1 MGPIDRARAEG
12 YTEEEIQAHLAP
24 KIAAAQAEGYS
35 PEEIGK
41 HLGVKPI
48 DHGAA
53 TNAMAAR
60 VQREITTAQD
70 GAKKRTAL
78 QEMGQTVKDTATV
91 YAPIEGALH
100 LATGIAGGFPAYLAG
115 GIGGLIARHTYSPD
129 TDPKEIATKFAE
141 AMTYK
146 PRTDAGERFT
156 SALTY
161 PLRTLMEW
169 SESAGKKVADKTD
182 SAVAAG
188 ITEATIQMLPA
199 FLIPAFGRMT
209 HGKAPTNS
217 DFHTNAKEVVDART
231 PQTVPVEG
239 VEISMAASAARDPVI
254 TKDIAARFQEVY
266 EKTGIDPAT
275 LKQEALQDATVLPDL
290 VSSNLEVPRALGG
303 KPPPPPEPPASIP
316 PEMGDPQKA
325 VLARISVGEQKTRD
339 FTWDKFYTAVK
350 DDLYPIAKI
359 EKELVG
365 GKALEVAESPY
376 KLARSVRGAA
386 GKATQFLDH
395 ATFDFNTYKN
405 TGPGLKQIIDPHKKD
420 LDGFRA
426 YMVSRRAEELHAA
439 GKVTGVPADAA
450 KATVADGGK
459 YAEAFDALQPYQ
471 NAMTKYL
478 RDSGIISDKSYGAML
493 ELNKDYVPMHR
504 VHEGTAT
511 AGAGTGLRVHNP
523 IKALKG
529 SERTIVD
536 PLESIIKNT
545 YLYTALAERNAVGR
559 AFGKWVAENP
569 EMAADLGVSVVRT
582 KVKPIEI
589 TEAELAAH
597 GIDSEAFTVFRSN
610 AMQPAPNQIRYFEQG
625 KPVTLEVPP
634 ELAEAFKSVDKE
646 SASLLLRIVAV
657 PARTLR
663 AGAILSPDFMTRNV
677 VRDQWEAFIN
687 SNNGYSPV
695 DFVKGALSL
704 AKKDGDFQ
712 NWLKSGGA
720 NSALVSMD
728 RAYLQEHI
736 LKVST
741 ETGLAKRA
749 WNVLSTP
756 LDVLRVASEL
766 AENATRLGAFKK
778 ANAQTKA
785 EIQAAGFESRE
796 VTLDFQRIGASTRG
810 LNMIAAFMNAS
821 LEGLDRSARAIKDN
835 PIRTTAR
842 IGAAITLPSVLL
854 WYANNATPEYQKRW
868 RDIPNWQRDLFWIVL
883 TEEHTFRIPKPHA
896 YGIVFGSGPE
906 RLLDAFA
913 SDKPEAMKGFM
924 KTLGGM
930 FAIPIAPTGAVPIT
944 EQVLEHSFFRGTPLV
959 PSRMEGILP
968 EYQYHEYTTQTSRA
982 VGRLIGS
989 FPGLHDKSIAS
1000 PIVIDNYIQGWT
1012 GGVGTYTR
1020 DLLDWSLRKNNL
1032 LPDPPQPLNT
1042 LADIP
1047 VVKAFVVRYP
1057 SATAQSVQDFYDKY
1071 QERKTVYDTFLY
1083 LARSGD
1089 AEAAEKEAKLAP
1101 QAFAR
1106 MDGVQDSIRMLN
1118 TNIRLVHRNPEM
1130 SPSDKRQLIDTMYG
1144 QIITLA
1150 RAGNET
1156 MRTIDKVLEG
1166 NKKAESKQ

>member
-41 HLGVKPI
+41 HLGIKPI

-53 TNAMAAR
+53 TNAMAGR
-60 VQREITTAQD
+60 VQREITTAQE

-78 QEMGQTVKDTATV
+78 EEMGQTVKDTATV

-115 GIGGLIARHTYSPD
+115 GIGGLIARHTYSPE

-182 SAVAAG
+182 SAAAAG

-209 HGKAPTNS
+209 HGKNPTNS
-217 DFHTNAKEVVDART
+217 DFHTNAREVVEART

-239 VEISMAASAARDPVI
+239 AEAAAQAARDPAI
-254 TKDIAARFQEVY
+254 IKDLATRSQEVY
-266 EKTGIDPAT
+266 EKTGIDPQT

-303 KPPPPPEPPASIP
+303 KPPAPPEPPAPIP

-325 VLARISVGEQKTRD
+325 VLARISVGEQKVRD

-350 DDLYPIAKI
+350 DDLYPLAKI

-376 KLARSVRGAA
+376 KLARLVRGAA

-395 ATFDFNTYKN
+395 STFDFNTYKN
-405 TGPGLKQIIDPHKKD
+405 TGAGLKQILEPHKND

-426 YMVSRRAEELHAA
+426 YAVARRTEELNAR
-439 GKVTGVPADAA
+439 GIETGVPLAEA
-450 KATVADGGK
+450 VEVVMGGK
-459 YAEAFDALQPYQ
+459 QYKAAFEELQSYQ
-471 NAMTKYL
+471 NSLAKYL
-478 RDSGIISDKSYGAML
+478 KDAGLVSEKGYAAML
-493 ELNKDYVPMHR
+493 EANKDYVPFHR
-504 VHEGTAT
+504 VVEGESL
-511 AGAGTGLRVHNP
+511 AGAGSGLKTRNP
-523 IKALKG
+523 IKAIKG
-529 SERTIVD
+529 SERKIVD

-559 AFGKWVAENP
+559 AFGELIAASP
-569 EMAADLGVSVVRT
+569 EAAKDLGISTVRT
-582 KVKPIEI
+582 KVKPIEV
-589 TEAELAAH
+589 TEVELAAH
-597 GIDSEAFTVFRSN
+597 GIEAEAFTIFRPN
-610 AMQPAPNQIRYFEQG
+610 AMQPAPNQIRYFENG

-646 SASLLLRIVAV
+646 AASLLLRIVAV

-663 AGAILSPDFMTRNV
+663 AGAILSPDFMLRNV
-677 VRDQWEAFIN
+677 ARDQISAFTF
-687 SNNGYSPV
+687 SKNGYIPMW
-695 DFVKGALSL
+695 DMMRGAFSM
-704 AKKDGDFQ
+704 AKKDMEFQ
-712 NWLKSGGA
+712 DWLKSGGA
-720 NSALVSMD
+720 NSAMVSLD
-728 RAYLQEHI
+728 RAYLQQHI
-736 LKVST
+736 GALNKDA
-741 ETGLAKRA
+741 GLLQRT
-749 WNVLSTP
+749 WNAATTP
-756 LDVLRVASEL
+756 LEVLRITSEL
-766 AENATRLGAFKK
+766 LENATRLGEFKRARGEGK
-778 ANAQTKA
+778 AS
-785 EIQAAGFESRE
+785 IQAAGFDSRE
-796 VTLDFQRIGASTRG
+796 VTLDFQRIGAQTRG
-810 LNMIAAFMNAS
+810 LNMISAFMNAG
-821 LEGLDRSARAIKDN
+821 LEGSDRTVRAFKDN
-835 PIRTTAR
+835 PVGTSTKVA
-842 IGAAITLPSVLL
+842 AAITAPSILL
-854 WYANNATPEYQKRW
+854 WYANNSTPERQERW
-868 RDIPNWQRDLFWIVL
+868 REIPNWQRDLFWIVM
-883 TEEHTFRIPKPHA
+883 TDEHTYRIPKPFEL
-896 YGIVFGSGPE
+896 GVIFGSGAE
-906 RLLDAFA
+906 RLLDQFA
-913 SDKPEAMKGFM
+913 ADKPEALAGFM
-924 KTLGGM
+924 KSVGKMATINV
-930 FAIPIAPTGAVPIT
+930 FPTGSVPII
-944 EQVLEHSFFRGTPLV
+944 EQMTKYSWFRDNPLV